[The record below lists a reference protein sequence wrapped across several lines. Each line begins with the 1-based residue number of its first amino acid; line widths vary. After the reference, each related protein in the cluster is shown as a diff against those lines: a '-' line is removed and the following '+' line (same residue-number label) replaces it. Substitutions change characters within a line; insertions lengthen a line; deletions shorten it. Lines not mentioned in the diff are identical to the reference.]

1 MQMPRIYILR
11 FFPIFNIFE
20 RKKEKEGEKEGMFC
34 TQHSGVWNIQWWK
47 GIKGIGYFRGG
58 FLYSLIK
65 MTDELGSHVYK
76 SQVGAACQGFTEG
89 VKTFKLNK
97 KVIFLQNS
105 GRIY

>member
-1 MQMPRIYILR
+1 MHTTFRCVEYTMVKENKRDRLFSRR
-11 FFPIFNIFE
+11 F
-20 RKKEKEGEKEGMFC
+20 
-34 TQHSGVWNIQWWK
+34 
-47 GIKGIGYFRGG
+47 